1 MSISERQKEER
12 ALRKERIL
20 SGALTVFKTKGLDGA
35 TMDEIAAESGFG
47 KATLYY
53 YFPSKEDVFCGILD
67 RGWTQLWESLEEDI
81 HSDTG
86 PRETFINILIKI
98 AKKAQQNRNEY
109 EFMFNAPK
117 AISNIDDSDQDWKS
131 YQHQLYAILKGLLD
145 DGISQGQF
153 PKLDSN
159 LMFKAIGGLFVG
171 LIFMGEKNKD
181 ITGGDIEKLLNQLI
195 TDPTQP

>member
-12 ALRKERIL
+12 EIRKERIL
-20 SGALTVFKTKGLDGA
+20 SGALSVFKSKGLDGA

-81 HSDTG
+81 HTDKG

-98 AKKAQQNRNEY
+98 AQRSQKNRNEY
-109 EFMFNAPK
+109 EFLFNAPK
-117 AISNIDDSDQDWKS
+117 AITHIDASDQNWKS

-145 DGISQGQF
+145 EGVAKGEF
-153 PKLDSN
+153 PKLDPD

-181 ITGGDIEKLLNQLI
+181 ITVSDIEELLNNLI
-195 TDPTQP
+195 TAPKN